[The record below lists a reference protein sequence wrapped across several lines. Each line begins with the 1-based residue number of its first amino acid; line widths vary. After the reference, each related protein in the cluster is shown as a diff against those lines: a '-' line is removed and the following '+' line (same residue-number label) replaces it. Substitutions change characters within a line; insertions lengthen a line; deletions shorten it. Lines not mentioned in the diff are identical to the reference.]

1 MNIDD
6 NAGWRVSSCT
16 AYLALIEV
24 EGMWLLGS
32 LLPPASLCP
41 PTVKVLSSLAGQ
53 ALSTQAS
60 IVLSAEAPK
69 RRLTG
74 QSPFCCKSPWPQ
86 PNSHD
91 SQAPKTRSRGVE
103 Q

>member
-53 ALSTQAS
+53 ALQQA
-60 IVLSAEAPK
+60 LCFQPK